1 VVYCLTTNYLRLMLR
16 CLAID
21 DEPLALELLEDNISQ
36 VPYLKLEGKCS
47 NAFEALKF
55 LQEQTVDLIF
65 LDIQMPG
72 LTGLQFIQSLTQ
84 RPMIILITAYEKF
97 ALEGFNLDVIDYLV
111 KPVPLDRFIKAC
123 NKAWELYN
131 LRLKKTE
138 TSSSIEPEF
147 FFVNVEYS
155 LLKVEFADIQ
165 WIEGL
170 KDYIRIHLKNSSKPV
185 ITRMSMKA
193 IEEELPSSRFIRVHK
208 SFIVSVSAITSF
220 RKNSIF
226 IGVEEIPVG
235 DNYKDAVNMI
245 INKA

>member
-1 VVYCLTTNYLRLMLR
+1 MLR

-21 DEPLALELLEDNISQ
+21 DEPLALELLEDNIRQ
-36 VPYLKLEGKCS
+36 VPYLKLEGACS

-72 LTGLQFIQSLTQ
+72 LTGLQFIQSLTN

-97 ALEGFNLDVIDYLV
+97 ALEGFNLDVVDYLV

-123 NKAWELYN
+123 NKAWELFN
-131 LRLKKTE
+131 LRSKKAE
-138 TSSSIEPEF
+138 NPSSSEPEF
-147 FFVNVEYS
+147 LFVNVEYS
-155 LLKVEFADIQ
+155 LVKVEFADIQ

-170 KDYIRIHLKNSSKPV
+170 KDYIRIYLKSSSKPI

-193 IEEELPSSRFIRVHK
+193 IEEELPSSKFIRVHK
-208 SFIVSVSAITSF
+208 SFIVSVSAITSV

-226 IGVEEIPVG
+226 IGTEEIPVG
-235 DNYKDAVNMI
+235 ENYKDSVNI
-245 INKA
+245 LINKAG

>member
-1 VVYCLTTNYLRLMLR
+1 MLR

-21 DEPLALELLEDNISQ
+21 DEPLALELLEDNIRQ
-36 VPYLKLEGKCS
+36 VPYLKLEGTCS

-72 LTGLQFIQSLTQ
+72 LTGLQFIQSLTN

-97 ALEGFNLDVIDYLV
+97 ALEGFNLDVVDYLV

-123 NKAWELYN
+123 NKAWELFN
-131 LRLKKTE
+131 LRSKKAE
-138 TSSSIEPEF
+138 NPSSSEPEF

-155 LLKVEFADIQ
+155 LVKVEFADIQ

-170 KDYIRIHLKNSSKPV
+170 KDYIRIYLKSSSKPI

-193 IEEELPSSRFIRVHK
+193 IEEELPSSKFIRVHK
-208 SFIVSVSAITSF
+208 SFIVSVSAITSV

-226 IGVEEIPVG
+226 IGAEEIPVG
-235 DNYKDAVNMI
+235 ENYKDSVNI
-245 INKA
+245 LINKAG

>member
-1 VVYCLTTNYLRLMLR
+1 MVCCLTSNQIRIMLR

-36 VPYLKLEGKCS
+36 VPFLKLEGTCS
-47 NAFEALKF
+47 NALEALKF
-55 LQEQTVDLIF
+55 LQTQSVDLIF

-72 LTGLQFIQSLTQ
+72 LTGLQFIQSLVEK
-84 RPMIILITAYEKF
+84 PMIILITAYEKF

-131 LRLKKTE
+131 LKNRKAE
-138 TSSSIEPEF
+138 TTQAEPEY

-155 LLKVEFADIQ
+155 LLKVEFADIK

-170 KDYIRIHLKNSSKPV
+170 KDYIKIHLKSSSKPIV
-185 ITRMSMKA
+185 TRMSMKSL
-193 IEEELPSSRFIRVHK
+193 EDELPASKFIRVHK
-208 SFIVSVSAITSF
+208 SFIISIPCITSV
-220 RKNSIF
+220 RKNSVF
-226 IGVEEIPVG
+226 IGNEEIPIG
-235 DNYKDAVNMI
+235 DNYKEAVNI
-245 INKA
+245 LVNKTN

>member
-1 VVYCLTTNYLRLMLR
+1 MLL

-21 DEPLALELLEDNISQ
+21 DEPLALELLEDNIRQ
-36 VPYLKLEGKCS
+36 VPYLKLEGTCS

-72 LTGLQFIQSLTQ
+72 LTGLQFIQSLTN

-97 ALEGFNLDVIDYLV
+97 ALEGFNLDVVDYLV

-123 NKAWELYN
+123 NKAWELFN
-131 LRLKKTE
+131 LRSKKAE
-138 TSSSIEPEF
+138 NPSSSEPEF

-155 LLKVEFADIQ
+155 LVKVEFADIQ
-165 WIEGL
+165 WIEAL
-170 KDYIRIHLKNSSKPV
+170 KDYMRIYLKSSSKPI

-193 IEEELPSSRFIRVHK
+193 IEEELPLSKFIRVHK
-208 SFIVSVSAITSF
+208 SFIVSVSAITSV

-226 IGVEEIPVG
+226 IGAEEIPVG
-235 DNYKDAVNMI
+235 ENYKDSVNI
-245 INKA
+245 LINKAG

>member
-1 VVYCLTTNYLRLMLR
+1 MLR

-36 VPYLKLEGKCS
+36 VPYLKLEGKSS
-47 NAFEALKF
+47 NALEALKF
-55 LQEQTVDLIF
+55 LQDQEVDLIF

-97 ALEGFNLDVIDYLV
+97 ALQGFNLDVVDYLV

-131 LRLKKTE
+131 LRAKKAE
-138 TSSSIEPEF
+138 NPSSIEAEF
-147 FFVNVEYS
+147 LFVNVEYS

-170 KDYIRIHLKNSSKPV
+170 RDYIRIHLKTGSKPV

-193 IEEELPSSRFIRVHK
+193 IEEELPPSKFIRVHK
-208 SFIVSVSAITSF
+208 SFIVSVSAITSV
-220 RKNSIF
+220 R
-226 IGVEEIPVG
+226 
-235 DNYKDAVNMI
+235 
-245 INKA
+245 

>member
-1 VVYCLTTNYLRLMLR
+1 MLR

-21 DEPLALELLEDNISQ
+21 DEPLALELLEDNIRQ
-36 VPYLKLEGKCS
+36 VPYLKLEGTCS

-72 LTGLQFIQSLTQ
+72 LTGLQFIQSLTN

-97 ALEGFNLDVIDYLV
+97 ALEGFNLDVVDYLV

-123 NKAWELYN
+123 NKAWELFN
-131 LRLKKTE
+131 LRSKKAE
-138 TSSSIEPEF
+138 NPSSSEPEF

-155 LLKVEFADIQ
+155 LVKVEFADIQ

-170 KDYIRIHLKNSSKPV
+170 KDYIRIYLKSSSKPI

-193 IEEELPSSRFIRVHK
+193 IEEELPLSKFIRVHK
-208 SFIVSVSAITSF
+208 SFIVSVSAITSV

-226 IGVEEIPVG
+226 IGAEEIPVG
-235 DNYKDAVNMI
+235 ENYKDSVNI
-245 INKA
+245 LINKAG

>member
-1 VVYCLTTNYLRLMLR
+1 MVYCLTTNYLRLMLR

-36 VPYLKLEGKCS
+36 VPYLKLEGRCS

-138 TSSSIEPEF
+138 NSSSIEPEF
-147 FFVNVEYS
+147 LFVNVEYS

-208 SFIVSVSAITSF
+208 SFIVSVSAITSV

-226 IGVEEIPVG
+226 IGVEEIPIG

>member
-1 VVYCLTTNYLRLMLR
+1 MLR

-36 VPYLKLEGKCS
+36 VPYLKLEGKCN
-47 NAFEALKF
+47 NALEALKF
-55 LQEQTVDLIF
+55 LQDQAVDLIF

-84 RPMIILITAYEKF
+84 KPMIILITAYEKF

-123 NKAWELYN
+123 NKAWELFN
-131 LRLKKTE
+131 LRSKKAE
-138 TSSSIEPEF
+138 NSFLNEPEF
-147 FFVNVEYS
+147 LFVNVEYS
-155 LLKVEFADIQ
+155 LLKVEFADIL

-170 KDYIRIHLKNSSKPV
+170 KDYIRIYLRSNSKPV
-185 ITRMSMKA
+185 ITRMSMKS
-193 IEEELPSSRFIRVHK
+193 IEEELPSSKFIRAHK
-208 SFIVSVSAITSF
+208 SFIVSVSAITSV

-226 IGVEEIPVG
+226 IGSQEIPVG
-235 DNYKDAVNMI
+235 DNYKEAVNTL
-245 INKA
+245 INKAG